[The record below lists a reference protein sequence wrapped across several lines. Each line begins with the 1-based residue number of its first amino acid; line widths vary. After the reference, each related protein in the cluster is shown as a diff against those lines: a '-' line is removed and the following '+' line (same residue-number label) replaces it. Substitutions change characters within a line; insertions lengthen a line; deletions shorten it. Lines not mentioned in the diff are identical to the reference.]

1 MDNRATGKMRF
12 FTNATWTPR
21 EFPKRDKSVG
31 GRAAVHHQASE
42 HCMAFQQAGNK
53 GTLVPGQT
61 IAVNK
66 YTVQVE
72 RYLSQGLIVSTF
84 RLAASVTT
92 TDRRLCTRLSR
103 QDSYRSVWNN
113 TPCPQTHCSLK

>member
-1 MDNRATGKMRF
+1 MRLRVPRGRHATFLNGTILWVKVQC
-12 FTNATWTPR
+12 P
-21 EFPKRDKSVG
+21 G
-31 GRAAVHHQASE
+31 QANTV
-42 HCMAFQQAGNK
+42 MASQQAGNK

-84 RLAASVTT
+84 V
-92 TDRRLCTRLSR
+92 
-103 QDSYRSVWNN
+103 
-113 TPCPQTHCSLK
+113 